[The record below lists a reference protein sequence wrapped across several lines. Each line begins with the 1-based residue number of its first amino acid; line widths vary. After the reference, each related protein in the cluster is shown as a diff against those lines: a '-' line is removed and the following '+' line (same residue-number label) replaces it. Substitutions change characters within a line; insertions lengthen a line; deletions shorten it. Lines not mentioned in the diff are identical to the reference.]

1 MLYLHHVPGRL
12 RLRLAALKGDG
23 PAVARACAVVRAIPA
38 ILDARAN
45 RATGSLVI
53 HYDPQRLTPDELW
66 AALRVHG
73 LVSGPSPLASGTGAI
88 CVKLRSPPEEAADW
102 RAFLARAALDRLA
115 SALLGALV

>member
-12 RLRLAALKGDG
+12 RLRLAALRGDG
-23 PAVARACAVVRAIPA
+23 PAVARACAVARAIPA

-53 HYDPQRLTPDELW
+53 RYDPQRLTPGELW
-66 AALRVHG
+66 AALCVHG
-73 LVSGPSPLASGTGAI
+73 LVSGP
-88 CVKLRSPPEEAADW
+88 SPPEEAADW
-102 RAFLARAALDRLA
+102 RALLTRAVLDRLA